1 MNDIFV
7 GWQNTY
13 VSISCNIP
21 FNLDQY
27 IKPYYQLYRQ
37 PLGIVTKFLKI
48 VVAHEEHIEWSEK
61 NSTLTFYITMLNE
74 KAYSAILVLL
84 NLLIKHELQEK
95 QIYILHASS
104 VIANGCLILLFGSS
118 GSGKTIAALNLAL
131 NHHCKFVSNGSTAI
145 LYERGNLARAI
156 GTYKTGIKI
165 RKSTLDQFNHTMST
179 ALFPYQSQ
187 KNAFDQKRVFMPEE
201 LGIIPADE
209 WELSKVSKIK
219 FYIIQLSNDQIGPDV
234 MHRVDYDYKV
244 SMQLYEDLSRE
255 INGSEVYIDLGNGSL
270 FVPSLDNSNLC
281 ESRIRFVNEFMEQ
294 HYRGIFMGKLHA
306 VCNGLLHETV
316 DSECV

>member
-1 MNDIFV
+1 
-7 GWQNTY
+7 
-13 VSISCNIP
+13 
-21 FNLDQY
+21 
-27 IKPYYQLYRQ
+27 
-37 PLGIVTKFLKI
+37 
-48 VVAHEEHIEWSEK
+48 
-61 NSTLTFYITMLNE
+61 
-74 KAYSAILVLL
+74 
-84 NLLIKHELQEK
+84 
-95 QIYILHASS
+95 
-104 VIANGCLILLFGSS
+104 
-118 GSGKTIAALNLAL
+118 
-131 NHHCKFVSNGSTAI
+131 
-145 LYERGNLARAI
+145 
-156 GTYKTGIKI
+156 
-165 RKSTLDQFNHTMST
+165 MST

-270 FVPSLDNSNLC
+270 FVLLLDNSNLC

-294 HYRGIFMGKLHA
+294 HYRGIFMGKLHV